1 MPFGHS
7 AGMTNADQTI
17 SASPRIPAAAYALCL
32 CIGLIG
38 ANSLALGPIAP
49 RVAASFASDVPAVM
63 SASAAFGIGTAA
75 SALLL
80 GGLIDR
86 FGPGRVLRFALLVF
100 LAALAA
106 SAAAPL
112 LSAFVAAQL
121 LAGLAAGLALPSIYT
136 LAALAAPA
144 GRESDTLGVV
154 LFGWTLSMVAGVSLS
169 AVIADMVGWRMVYG
183 IVAVAGL
190 AAVAGTAALAASGG
204 ASARPAQSP
213 LSALRVPGIAPLL
226 SACAAFM
233 ASFYGVYAYVGDH
246 LHHALGLPV
255 SAGGLLALCY
265 GLGFGATTF
274 LDRAIDRLGPARLL
288 PAFFLAVCG
297 IYLLMALAA
306 SCYAA
311 LLAVVF
317 GWGMANHAALN
328 VLIVRLAGLDPGR
341 RGAIMGLNSGV
352 TYLALF
358 AGTAGFGPVYA
369 AAGFAALA
377 GLAAAL
383 MLVAA
388 LAAAL
393 APPAMRAND

>member
-1 MPFGHS
+1 
-7 AGMTNADQTI
+7 MTNADQTI

-106 SAAAPL
+106 SAAAPI

-136 LAALAAPA
+136 LAALAAPS

-169 AVIADMVGWRMVYG
+169 AVIADLVGWRMVYG

-190 AAVAGTAALAASGG
+190 AAIAGTATLGASGG

-226 SACAAFM
+226 CACAAFM

-288 PAFFLAVCG
+288 PAFFLAVCS

-306 SCYAA
+306 ASYAA

-328 VLIVRLAGLDPGR
+328 VLIVRLAALDPGR

-358 AGTAGFGPVYA
+358 VGTAGFGPIYA
-369 AAGFAALA
+369 ATGFAALA

-388 LAAAL
+388 LAATL
-393 APPAMRAND
+393 APRPAVASD

>member
-1 MPFGHS
+1 
-7 AGMTNADQTI
+7 MTNADQTI

-49 RVAASFASDVPAVM
+49 RVAASFSSDVPAVM
-63 SASAAFGIGTAA
+63 TASAAFGIGTAA

-86 FGPGRVLRFALLVF
+86 FGPGQVLRFALLVF

-106 SAAAPL
+106 SAAAPVL
-112 LSAFVAAQL
+112 TAFVAAQL
-121 LAGLAAGLALPSIYT
+121 LAGLAAGVALPSIYT

-183 IVAVAGL
+183 IVVVAGL
-190 AAVAGTAALAASGG
+190 AAVGGTATLAASAAPSG
-204 ASARPAQSP
+204 RPAQSP

-226 SACAAFM
+226 GACAAFM
-233 ASFYGVYAYVGDH
+233 AAFYGVYAYVGDH
-246 LHHALGLPV
+246 LHHGLGLPV

-265 GLGFGATTF
+265 GLGFGATAF
-274 LDRAIDRLGPARLL
+274 LDRLIDRLGPARLL

-297 IYLLMALAA
+297 IYLLMAAAA
-306 SCYAA
+306 SSYAA

-328 VLIVRLAGLDPGR
+328 VLILRLAALDPGR

-369 AAGFAALA
+369 RSSFAALA
-377 GLAAAL
+377 GMAAAL

-393 APPAMRAND
+393 APHAATAGD